1 MSDITFVSTLS
12 DVEDRPS
19 IPSAEGG
26 LAVKPKFPLKL
37 DSKIVKEGISSSINE
52 MAEYL
57 DQVAKQQEG
66 KSFVLDQV
74 EMTMQISQGGKVNIF
89 VADVSGQVQGGI
101 KLVWKRDTK
110 A

>member
-1 MSDITFVSTLS
+1 MSNITFVSTLN
-12 DVEDRPS
+12 DVDERPS
-19 IPSAEGG
+19 VPSAEGG

-37 DSKIVKEGISSSINE
+37 DSGSVKESLSKSINE

-57 DQVAKQQEG
+57 DTIAKQHKG
-66 KSFVLDQV
+66 KSFELNQV

-89 VADVSGQVQGGI
+89 VADVAGQMQGGI
-101 KLVWKRDTK
+101 KLVWKRKTE